1 MQDLLIEFEKY
12 NKMTENWTSRIL
24 ANIPE
29 ILKEISE
36 NMSEKLKSVK
46 ELDRYYLLKHNETGI
61 NIFQLLES
69 KEESTQLE
77 GLRYLLAVE

>member
-1 MQDLLIEFEKY
+1 MPDLLIEFEKY
-12 NKMTENWTSRIL
+12 NKMTETWTSRIL
-24 ANIPE
+24 ANLPE

-36 NMSEKLKSVK
+36 NVSEKLKSVK
-46 ELDRYYLLKHNETGI
+46 ELDRYYLLKQNETGI

-77 GLRYLLAVE
+77 GVRYLLAVK